1 MSHTWLLLGI
11 ILGLG
16 CFHGIQHGICILA
29 VLLRSICCVQG
40 CVCPVLVSISCEA
53 VYMDMPGCLVFI
65 DLHLV

>member
-11 ILGLG
+11 ILASAASMAS
-16 CFHGIQHGICILA
+16 QHGICILA